1 MQGPNIARARVRF
14 EWEALPPS
22 TVRTDNALKIRFSAT
37 VGEDPDIE
45 LALV

>member
-14 EWEALPPS
+14 
-22 TVRTDNALKIRFSAT
+22 SAT
-37 VGEDPDIE
+37 LGKEPEIE